1 MERNVQIG
9 TLKSNDMIDSGKILE
24 GKFVIY
30 TKDQLV
36 NLIPVMTDVLS
47 VSVKE
52 STILDLNK
60 YPVKMTCVNDIIKI
74 KAVSTK

>member
-1 MERNVQIG
+1 M
-9 TLKSNDMIDSGKILE
+9 
-24 GKFVIY
+24 IY